1 MNNRLFTNSPG
12 RPATGGGNGAAALI
26 SPGIPE
32 SKKRSPGYLP
42 GHPTA
47 TNIKGTVC
55 PILRKIGWM
64 ILVCMLGIQAA
75 GAQTAKKITG
85 TVTDET
91 GSAVIGASVTVTGQ
105 RIGTTTDVDG
115 QFALEVAPGSTLAV
129 SYIGYLTAQVKV
141 DGRTTYPITLKED
154 LQNLDEVV
162 VVGYG
167 TQKKGSITGSV
178 VAVSGKE
185 LVITKNQ
192 NAQNML
198 TGKVPGVRVIQKTS
212 EPGEFN
218 NQFDIRGFGAPLV
231 IIDGVPRGQDAFVRL
246 APEEIDNISVLK
258 DASAAVYGVKA
269 ANGVVLITTKRG
281 AKGKG
286 KINYSMFYG
295 IQTPA
300 DLLKPVGAVDRMMLF
315 NTTTMRNLTNPTLTY
330 TDEQI
335 NRYRDGTY
343 QSSDWYGAIL
353 NNTAAQQQHN
363 FSFSGGNEKADYFVN
378 FGYNQQDGFFRSG
391 DLNYERFN
399 LRSNINAEITSN
411 LRVSL
416 NINGIMD
423 NKHRPLANSFD
434 IYGYLW
440 RSIPNDF
447 IYANNNPAYL
457 MRSTGVPNV
466 VAISDADI
474 SGFVDNN
481 RKMFQSSGTLAY
493 DIPGVKGLQVQG
505 LYAYDMTLTD
515 NTTFKKEY
523 NTYEYDAVTDVYTP
537 YKGNSPTDLNRSYG
551 LGQTHL
557 WQASL
562 HYDRTFAAK
571 HHTGALLLYEESH
584 STGDNL
590 YAYRQFNIPIPYLYA
605 GNDDDTQKGSAN
617 AGGITD
623 YVVKGL
629 VGRLNYDY
637 AGKYLAEF
645 SFRRDG
651 SSKFAP
657 GKQWGF
663 FPGGSLGW
671 RLSEEG
677 FIKNSLPFV
686 QNLKLRG
693 SYGILGD
700 DGAIDYQ
707 WVTGYDYPLDTNPRQ
722 HREGNDGYPGGYMI
736 DNAYVNALG
745 FRVAENPDITW
756 YTSKTA
762 NVGVDADGF
771 NGLAGFSLDLFQ
783 RDREGLL
790 ANRLVSLPGT
800 FGTLMPQE
808 NLNSDR
814 TKGFE
819 IELRHRNRVGGFS
832 YQLAGN
838 LAMTRTLRIFSERA
852 PSGNSYDDWRNNP
865 NNRYN
870 DIWWGKGA
878 AGQYESYE
886 QIANS
891 PINVGLDVLPGDYIY
906 EDWNGDGVIDG
917 NDDHPIGTI
926 ADAAKSNLHDKRNYP
941 LMNFGLTFNG
951 AYKGFDL
958 SLLFQGSAMSNVA
971 YGEQLASPLMWG
983 GNAVE
988 LLLDRWHPVDPY
1000 RDPFDPNNEW
1010 VRGYYPYG
1018 GKAPDANSK
1027 FGMQNGAYLRLKT
1040 VELGYSIPQHLLRKI
1055 GFQSV
1060 RLYVNGY
1067 NLLTLTGVKGLDPE
1081 RPTELYGQMYPLNR
1095 TINFGLNIEI

>member
-1 MNNRLFTNSPG
+1 MNASLCNMQQKDKNSFLTSKHRSHYLLVLLFICCSS
-12 RPATGGGNGAAALI
+12 LQ
-26 SPGIPE
+26 
-32 SKKRSPGYLP
+32 LL
-42 GHPTA
+42 TA
-47 TNIKGTVC
+47 QN
-55 PILRKIGWM
+55 L
-64 ILVCMLGIQAA
+64 
-75 GAQTAKKITG
+75 KKITG
-85 TVTDET
+85 KVVDQKGE
-91 GSAVIGASVTVTGQ
+91 VIIGASITAPGKT
-105 RIGTTTDVDG
+105 IGTITDMSGNFSLQV
-115 QFALEVAPGSTLAV
+115 LPKTVLTV
-129 SYIGYLTAQVKV
+129 SYIGYV
-141 DGRTTYPITLKED
+141 DHKFEVGSKDTYEITLDED
-154 LQNLDEVV
+154 VQKLDEVI

-167 TQKKGSITGSV
+167 TQKKGSVTGSV
-178 VAVSGKE
+178 VAVSSKE
-185 LVITKNQ
+185 LGITKNQ

-212 EPGEFN
+212 EPGEFS
-218 NQFDIRGFGAPLV
+218 NQFDIRGFGTPLIV
-231 IIDGVPRGQDAFVRL
+231 IDGVPRGQDAFARL
-246 APEEIDNISVLK
+246 SPEEIENISVLK
-258 DASAAVYGVKA
+258 DASAAVFGVKA

-281 AKGKG
+281 AKGKN

-300 DLLKPVGAVDRMMLF
+300 DLLKPVGAVDRMTLF
-315 NTTTMRNLTNPTLTY
+315 NTTTMRSLTNPQLTY

-335 NRYRDGTY
+335 DQYRNGIY
-343 QSSDWYGAIL
+343 KSSDWYDAVL
-353 NNTAAQQQHN
+353 TNTAAQKQHN
-363 FSFSGGNEKADYFVN
+363 FNFSGGSDKVDYFVN

-399 LRSNINAEITSN
+399 LRSNINAEINKN

-423 NKHRPLANSFD
+423 NKHRPLTNTFE

-447 IYANNNPAYL
+447 IYANNNPDYL
-457 MRSTGVPNV
+457 QRSTGVPNV
-466 VAISDADI
+466 LAISDADI

-481 RKMFQSSGTLAY
+481 RKMFQSSGTITY
-493 DIPGVKGLQVQG
+493 DIPGVKGLQLKG

-515 NTTFKKEY
+515 NSTFSKEY
-523 NTYEYDAVTDVYTP
+523 NVYEYNGATDTYTP
-537 YKGNSPTDLNRSYG
+537 YKTVASGQKTNLNRSFG
-551 LGQTHL
+551 LGQTHS
-557 WQASL
+557 WQVSIN
-562 HYDRTFAAK
+562 YDNTFAKK
-571 HHTGALLLYEESH
+571 HHVGALLLYEESH

-590 YAYRQFNIPIPYLYA
+590 YAYRQFDIPIPYLYA

-617 AGGITD
+617 ANGITD
-623 YVVKGL
+623 YVVKGI

-657 GKQWGF
+657 AKQWGF

-671 RLSEEG
+671 RLSEES
-677 FIKNSLPFV
+677 FIKENFYFV
-686 QNLKLRG
+686 QNLKLRA

-700 DGAIDYQ
+700 DGAVDYQ
-707 WVTGYDYPLDTNPRQ
+707 WVTGYDYP
-722 HREGNDGYPGGYMI
+722 REVGNNRMGNDGFPSGYMI
-736 DNAYVNALG
+736 DNAYINALG
-745 FRVAENPDITW
+745 FRVADNPDITW
-756 YTSKTA
+756 STSKTA
-762 NVGVDADGF
+762 NIGFDADMWKGMLGVSF
-771 NGLAGFSLDLFQ
+771 DIFK

-808 NLNSDR
+808 NLNSDQ

-819 IELRHRNRVGGFS
+819 IELRHHHRIGDFS
-832 YQLAGN
+832 YNIAGN
-838 LAMTRTLRIFSERA
+838 LAMTRTMRVFSERA
-852 PSGNSYDDWRNNP
+852 PSGNSYENWRNNP

-878 AGQYESYE
+878 VGQYESYE

-926 ADAAKSNLHDKRNYP
+926 SNASAANLQDKRNYP
-941 LMNFGLTFNG
+941 LMNFGLTFSG

-988 LLLDRWHPVDPY
+988 LLLDRWHPVDAHK
-1000 RDPFDPNNEW
+1000 DPFDPNNEW
-1010 VRGYYPYG
+1010 IKGYYPYG
-1018 GKAPDANSK
+1018 GKSTDPNSK
-1027 FGMQNGAYLRLKT
+1027 FGMQDGAYVRLKT
-1040 VELGYSIPQHLLRKI
+1040 IEFGYNVPRNLLKKV
-1055 GFQSV
+1055 GFENL
-1060 RLYVNGY
+1060 RLYVNAY
-1067 NLLTLTGVKGLDPE
+1067 NLFTITGVKGLDPE

-1095 TINFGLNIEI
+1095 TVNFGLNVEI

>member
-1 MNNRLFTNSPG
+1 MNISLLTKLKGKGKTLLTRKEIIRQICFT
-12 RPATGGGNGAAALI
+12 A
-26 SPGIPE
+26 
-32 SKKRSPGYLP
+32 
-42 GHPTA
+42 
-47 TNIKGTVC
+47 
-55 PILRKIGWM
+55 
-64 ILVCMLGIQAA
+64 LVCILGIQSVN
-75 GAQTAKKITG
+75 AQNAKGISGK
-85 TVTDET
+85 VVDET
-91 GSAVIGASVTVTGQ
+91 GSAVIGASIIVAGKS
-105 RIGTTTDVDG
+105 IGTTTDLDG
-115 QFALEVAPGSTLAV
+115 KFSLEVSPESTLTI
-129 SYIGYLTAQVKV
+129 SYIGYLTAKIKV
-141 DGRTTYPITLKED
+141 NEKSFYEIVLQEN

-178 VAVSGKE
+178 VAVSNKE
-185 LVITKNQ
+185 LIITKNQ
-192 NAQNML
+192 NTQNML

-218 NQFDIRGFGAPLV
+218 NQFDIRGFGTPLIV
-231 IIDGVPRGQDAFVRL
+231 IDGIPRGQDAFARL
-246 APEEIDNISVLK
+246 SPEEIENISVLK

-281 AKGKG
+281 AKGKS

-315 NTTTMRNLTNPTLTY
+315 NTTTMRSLTNPQLTY

-335 NRYRDGTY
+335 EMYRNGTY
-343 QSSDWYGAIL
+343 KSSDWYDAVL
-353 NNTAAQQQHN
+353 TNTAAQKQHN
-363 FSFSGGNEKADYFVN
+363 FNFSGGSDKVDYFVN
-378 FGYNQQDGFFRSG
+378 FGYTQQDGFFKSG

-399 LRSNINAEITSN
+399 LRSNINAEITKN
-411 LRVSL
+411 LHLSL
-416 NINGIMD
+416 NVNGIMD
-423 NKHRPLANSFD
+423 NKHRPLTNTFE

-447 IYANNNPAYL
+447 IYANNNPDYL
-457 MRSTGVPNV
+457 QRSTGVPNA
-466 VAISDADI
+466 VAISNADI

-481 RKMFQSSGTLAY
+481 LKMFQSSGTITY
-493 DIPGVKGLQVQG
+493 DIPGVKGLQLKG

-515 NTTFKKEY
+515 NSTWSKEY
-523 NTYEYDAVTDVYTP
+523 EVYEYDA
-537 YKGNSPTDLNRSYG
+537 PTDTYVPYTAIASGQKTNLNRSFG

-557 WQASL
+557 WQASIN
-562 HYDRTFAAK
+562 YDNTFAEK
-571 HHTGALLLYEESH
+571 HHVGALLLYEESR
-584 STGDNL
+584 SKGDNL
-590 YAYRQFNIPIPYLYA
+590 YAYRQFDLSIPYLYA

-617 AGGITD
+617 ANGITD
-623 YVVKGL
+623 YVVKGI

-671 RLSEEG
+671 RASEEN
-677 FIKNSLPFV
+677 FIKDKFDFI

-707 WVTGYDYPLDTNPRQ
+707 WVTGYDYP
-722 HREGNDGYPGGYMI
+722 REVGNNRFGNDGFPSGYMI
-736 DNAYVNALG
+736 DNAYINALG
-745 FRVAENPDITW
+745 FRVADNPNITW

-762 NVGVDADGF
+762 NIGLDADVF
-771 NGLAGFSLDLFQ
+771 KGLFGFSFDLFQ
-783 RDREGLL
+783 RNRNGLL
-790 ANRLVSLPGT
+790 ANRLVSLPGS

-819 IELRHRNRVGGFS
+819 IELRHHHQIGDFS
-832 YQLAGN
+832 YNIAGN
-838 LAMTRTLRIFSERA
+838 LAMTRTMRIFSERA
-852 PSGNSYDDWRNNP
+852 PSGNSYENWRNNP

-878 AGQYESYE
+878 VGQYQSYE
-886 QIANS
+886 EIANS

-906 EDWNGDGVIDG
+906 EDWNGDGVIDS

-926 ADAAKSNLHDKRNYP
+926 SNASEANLQDKRNYP

-951 AYKGFDL
+951 QYKGFDL

-971 YGEQLASPLMWG
+971 YGEQLAAPLMWG

-988 LLLDRWHPVDPY
+988 MLLDRWHPVDPY
-1000 RDPFDPNNEW
+1000 RDPFDPNNSW
-1010 VRGYYPYG
+1010 IKGYYPYG
-1018 GKAPDANSK
+1018 GKAVDPNSK
-1027 FGMQNGAYLRLKT
+1027 FGMQNGAYMRLKT
-1040 VELGYSIPQHLLRKI
+1040 IELGYNIPRKLLQKV
-1055 GFQSV
+1055 GFQNV
-1060 RLYVNGY
+1060 RLYVNAY
-1067 NLLTLTGVKGLDPE
+1067 NLFTITGVKGLDPE

-1095 TINFGLNIEI
+1095 TINFGLNIGI